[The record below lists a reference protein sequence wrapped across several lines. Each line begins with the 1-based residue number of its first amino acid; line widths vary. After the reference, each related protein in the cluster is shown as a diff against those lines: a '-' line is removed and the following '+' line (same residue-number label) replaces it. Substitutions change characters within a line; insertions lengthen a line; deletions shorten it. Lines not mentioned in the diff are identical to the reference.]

1 MNKLIFVNLDGNGR
15 GGPHVWSR
23 RFIRY
28 VETRGYRVSHDLNE
42 NWRAALFVLH
52 TGDLVSA
59 IQKGR
64 TVAYRVANGYHP
76 DWFSVMHRQMDTH
89 HHSVNASIAQALEI
103 SPMVI
108 YQSQWAKEQL
118 DQHLYTRKS
127 DFEVIYNGIDLR
139 RFHAVQSTSTSLPTL
154 GTVGVM
160 RYRYRLQT
168 FFEMSRKLEIPHR
181 LLIVG
186 SLDNE
191 CSQVLKD
198 YQNDPLVGPR
208 ITYQPHVPAEE
219 LPSLYQ
225 KMTVL
230 IHPVSGDA
238 CPNVVIE
245 ALACGVPVVAP
256 DSGGTAEIIGPGGVI
271 FSSDLWKYDTN
282 FVDAMREATIIALQ
296 NTDRLSLQA
305 RRQAEMKLDIEK
317 MIDKYLSTL
326 GLPLRIEILQNNAE
340 PMDFGKRIRNIGSRW
355 ISRPRFYSSI
365 AIRKATQIYH
375 RFQPRSANPKPR
387 IAFTLFDFHVGGIEN
402 WLYRLARELKDQF
415 DFYFLATKVANFLPK
430 FSSVGT
436 CAYLQGPSQMAR
448 FFQKN
453 NIDLVQVH
461 NQRWPIDAALAA
473 GVPHVIERT
482 DGTRSCTRV
491 PKNGLSMVIAS
502 SAGTIPL
509 IERLYPKERIRLI
522 YNGIDLREVD
532 NAPIQRPWEQEAF
545 IIGRTSRFGRG
556 KNLGMLI
563 EAMHFI
569 LPTHPEAKLILVG
582 GDSLMPGAEAI
593 EEELRLQANVLGE
606 AVLFAGIQEQ
616 TLPWVKGFDVGT
628 CVSNP
633 ENEGIPNSLIEAMAC
648 SKAVISTDVDQVGE
662 LIQDGHNGLLI
673 APGDVQGFVQAVLRL
688 IENPDLRQ
696 QLGTA
701 ARRTIETQFSLQ
713 HSAAQY
719 AEVYHQLVGN

>member
-1 MNKLIFVNLDGNGR
+1 MNNLVFVNLDGNGR
-15 GGPHVWSR
+15 GGPHVWTR
-23 RFIRY
+23 RFLLH
-28 VETRGYRVSHDLNE
+28 VQSRGYHVTHKLNE
-42 NWRAALFVLH
+42 DWQAALFVLRSE
-52 TGDLVSA
+52 GLADA
-59 IQKGR
+59 IRKSR
-64 TVAYRVANGYHP
+64 SLAYRVANGYHP
-76 DWFSVMHRQMDTH
+76 DWFSAMQKEMDTH
-89 HHSVNASIAQALEI
+89 HHAVNASISQALEI

-108 YQSQWAKEQL
+108 YQSRWAKEQL
-118 DQHLYTRKS
+118 DQYLHTRKS
-127 DFEVIYNGIDLR
+127 NYEIIYNGVDLQRFKPLQSTLIDL
-139 RFHAVQSTSTSLPTL
+139 PTI

-168 FFEMSRKLEIPHR
+168 FLEMSRRLEIPHR
-181 LLIVG
+181 LLIIG

-191 CSQVLKD
+191 NSQVLKD

-208 ITYQPHVPAEE
+208 ISYQPHVPAEK

-225 KMTVL
+225 KMSLLV
-230 IHPVSGDA
+230 HPVSGDV

-256 DSGGTAEIIGPGGVI
+256 DTGGTAEIVGRGGVV
-271 FSSDLWKYDTN
+271 FSSELWKYDSN
-282 FVDAMREATIIALQ
+282 FMDAMREATISALQ
-296 NTDRLSLQA
+296 DIDNLSRQA
-305 RRQAEMKLDIEK
+305 RRQAEMHLNIQE

-326 GLPLRIEILQNNAE
+326 GLPTRVETSQNSLVQQE
-340 PMDFGKRIRNIGSRW
+340 LTTQIRKHGSRLVA
-355 ISRPRFYSSI
+355 RPSFYSSI

-375 RFQPRSANPKPR
+375 RFRPRPVNPKPR
-387 IAFTLFDFHVGGIEN
+387 IAFTLYDFHVGGIEN
-402 WLYRLARELKDQF
+402 WLYRLAQELREQF
-415 DFYFLATKVANFLPK
+415 DFYFLATKVADFLPK
-430 FSSVGT
+430 FSTVGT
-436 CAYLQGPSQMAR
+436 CAYLPGPPQMVR

-473 GVPHVIERT
+473 GIPHVIERT
-482 DGTRSCTRV
+482 DGTRSCSRV

-509 IERLYPKERIRLI
+509 IERQYPKERIRLI

-532 NAPIQRPWEQEAF
+532 AAPVQRAWGQDTF
-545 IIGRTSRFGRG
+545 VIGRTSRFGRG

-563 EAMHFI
+563 DSMHLI
-569 LPTHPEAKLILVG
+569 LPSYPKAKLILIG
-582 GDSLMPGAEAI
+582 GDSLMPGAESI
-593 EEELRLQANVLGE
+593 EAELRFQASSLGE
-606 AVLFAGIQEQ
+606 AVLFAGVQEQ

-662 LIQDGHNGLLI
+662 LVQDGHNGLLI
-673 APGDVQGFVQAVLRL
+673 EPGDVQALAQAVLQL
-688 IENPDLRQ
+688 IENPDLRL
-696 QLGTA
+696 QLGSA

-713 HSAAQY
+713 HSAVQY
-719 AEVYHQLVGN
+719 ADVYHQLTGN